1 MDRTW
6 SGKFIWKFTSK
17 GATAEGCE
25 ETYTHGIWG
34 VTKVAETPKE
44 K

>member
-1 MDRTW
+1 MEPVTNR
-6 SGKFIWKFTSK
+6 FT
-17 GATAEGCE
+17 TIIRGCE